1 MVGFNTSAA
10 DKQRLE
16 ASVRRAIRLGLYID
30 PTPSQL
36 AADWDDNL
44 FANIL
49 HNPHHVLHK
58 FLPRTKPLIP
68 TILDLRAAVSVL
80 IGPRCPA
87 LLESYSCKCAYCCI
101 IGQIKWWWWWWWS
114 RRHSLSLTVKTDC
127 TNFLNRLLFKD
138 FYQLFITCH
147 GCVLSTVFI
156 KEMMMLL
163 IMNVE

>member
-30 PTPSQL
+30 ATPSQL

-58 FLPRTKPLIP
+58 FLPRKKPLIP
-68 TILDLRAAVSVL
+68 TILGQLLVFLSDLAV
-80 IGPRCPA
+80 
-87 LLESYSCKCAYCCI
+87 
-101 IGQIKWWWWWWWS
+101 
-114 RRHSLSLTVKTDC
+114 
-127 TNFLNRLLFKD
+127 LLF
-138 FYQLFITCH
+138 
-147 GCVLSTVFI
+147 
-156 KEMMMLL
+156 
-163 IMNVE
+163 